1 MIISE
6 RRYFLKKALLLCL
19 VVIGLSLLLYDSVLK
34 DFYLKLFPLQ
44 VAVVS
49 IVTVISH
56 LRLMTAVEQNARKFS
71 TTFLSVMSVKLF
83 IYLIFILVCL
93 LLDRSNAV
101 NFVLTFLAL
110 YVIFTIFEVTEISN
124 FLKKNPNS
132 SN

>member
-19 VVIGLSLLLYDSVLK
+19 VVIGVSLLLYDSVLK
-34 DFYLKLFPLQ
+34 DFYLKIFWLQ
-44 VAVVS
+44 LAVVS
-49 IVTVISH
+49 VVTVISH
-56 LRLMTAVEQNARKFS
+56 LRLMTAVQQNARKFS

-83 IYLIFILVCL
+83 IYLIFILACL
-93 LLDRSNAV
+93 LIDRTNAV
-101 NFVLTFLAL
+101 NFVLTFLIL
-110 YVIFTIFEVTEISN
+110 YVIFTIFEVIEISN

>member
-93 LLDRSNAV
+93 LVDRSNAV